1 MEEFIDEWNAMVQE
15 RTLKKNPV
23 KRASLQYAIDIE
35 QIGEFL
41 RITLTNDP
49 NAYSLEELRRDYVE
63 AGGMFLDRAGV
74 DPLGYHLSKGIGG
87 WMKVTM
93 MFANDGASLSRVM
106 SELNKI

>member
-1 MEEFIDEWNAMVQE
+1 MSALLE
-15 RTLKKNPV
+15 KPV
-23 KRASLQYAIDIE
+23 KRATLQYAIDIE

-49 NAYSLEELRRDYVE
+49 NAYSLEEMRRDYAE
-63 AGGMFLDRAGV
+63 AGEMFLARAGV
-74 DPLGYHLSKGIGG
+74 EPIGYHLSKGIGG

-93 MFANDGASLSRVM
+93 MFANDGSSLSRVM